1 MKYAICTLGCKVNQF
16 ETQAIETMLAE
27 RGYERTESGDADVV
41 IVNTC
46 AVTAESGRKS
56 RQAVRRLKSENPG
69 AITAVCGCFSQISPE
84 EIKELGADIVYGSGD
99 RRAMV
104 DDIDKMLL
112 EGTETMHIDDPFS
125 RRVFEQL
132 PAGALEGRTRAY
144 MKIQDGCDNFCTYC
158 VIPYARGRVRSMP
171 VNQAAEQ
178 AAALGN
184 EGFREII
191 VTGIEI
197 ASYGKDLRDG
207 TALSDVVT
215 AIADAAPQVR
225 IRLGSLEPTVVTEKF
240 CLALS
245 ERKNICPHFHLS
257 LQSGCDKILKNMHR
271 KYDTARFMQS
281 VELLRASFSSCGLTA
296 DLITG
301 FPGETEEDHRETLEF
316 IQKCAFSSMHVFP
329 YSQRP
334 GTKAAAMPGQL
345 THAIKNE
352 RARQAQQAAD
362 DMERAFLEG
371 CIGQAYP
378 VLFESK
384 SKGLWHGHAGNYCLV
399 AAEGEDLHGA
409 VRNVKITDTDGKVL
423 FGNII

>member
-104 DDIDKMLL
+104 DDIDKMFL

>member
-1 MKYAICTLGCKVNQF
+1 M
-16 ETQAIETMLAE
+16 
-27 RGYERTESGDADVV
+27 
-41 IVNTC
+41 
-46 AVTAESGRKS
+46 
-56 RQAVRRLKSENPG
+56 
-69 AITAVCGCFSQISPE
+69 
-84 EIKELGADIVYGSGD
+84 
-99 RRAMV
+99 
-104 DDIDKMLL
+104 
-112 EGTETMHIDDPFS
+112 
-125 RRVFEQL
+125 
-132 PAGALEGRTRAY
+132 
-144 MKIQDGCDNFCTYC
+144 
-158 VIPYARGRVRSMP
+158 
-171 VNQAAEQ
+171 
-178 AAALGN
+178 
-184 EGFREII
+184 
-191 VTGIEI
+191 
-197 ASYGKDLRDG
+197 
-207 TALSDVVT
+207 
-215 AIADAAPQVR
+215 
-225 IRLGSLEPTVVTEKF
+225 TEKF